1 MGGGEVFVAV
11 DELEVVGIF
20 PEGMEDT
27 SCHDSPAFGGS
38 VVISS
43 ARLFKKNKKGKEKK
57 NSQCVILY
65 NKYGDPWVQ
74 RQHF

>member
-1 MGGGEVFVAV
+1 MAV

-57 NSQCVILY
+57 KQSMCNFI
-65 NKYGDPWVQ
+65 
-74 RQHF
+74 